1 VNNFFRLE
9 AGTLSIAAFFLLVAI
24 FISTRP
30 FMPAGTFR
38 KIVPATVLVLAAL
51 IGLHYKA
58 TTGRMAK
65 VITTFNSN
73 GDVICENRTNRNAAQ
88 SIVINQSKGWKL
100 EGEVFTNP
108 EFTRP
113 FHTARCIPKT

>member
-1 VNNFFRLE
+1 
-9 AGTLSIAAFFLLVAI
+9 
-24 FISTRP
+24 
-30 FMPAGTFR
+30 MPAGTFR